1 MIVMIQI
8 DVFHWIVESQ
18 NQLII
23 TPLMTRIAGCWQ
35 NQLKPL
41 TNHFAEEGWS
51 GAGRQVDANE
61 VDWCTRQCHCNSH
74 QRVDGITVEGNHY
87 EENAAQAVDYWEE
100 QRQLQ
105 GAETGRWQGQREKKG
120 EAEKRNGR
128 WEQWEEKKKGRKV
141 KTLNHINK
149 YSIRSTH
156 TADDLI
162 VALIALKLL
171 SQYAMQSMLELENLI
186 NQYIRFK
193 TSLAF

>member
-1 MIVMIQI
+1 MDPKCDTHHRTFKIKAYLKDADDDDTDQCFPLDHSIT
-8 DVFHWIVESQ
+8 ESTYNYTPNDQ
-18 NQLII
+18 NRWMLEE
-23 TPLMTRIAGCWQ
+23 PLQ

-105 GAETGRWQGQREKKG
+105 GVDTGR
-120 EAEKRNGR
+120 
-128 WEQWEEKKKGRKV
+128 
-141 KTLNHINK
+141 
-149 YSIRSTH
+149 
-156 TADDLI
+156 
-162 VALIALKLL
+162 
-171 SQYAMQSMLELENLI
+171 
-186 NQYIRFK
+186 
-193 TSLAF
+193 